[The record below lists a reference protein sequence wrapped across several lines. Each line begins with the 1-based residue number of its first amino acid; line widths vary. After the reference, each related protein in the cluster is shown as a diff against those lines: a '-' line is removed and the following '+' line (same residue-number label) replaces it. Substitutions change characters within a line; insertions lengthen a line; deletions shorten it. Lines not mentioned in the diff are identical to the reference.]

1 MRDYLTRCRFFF
13 FYAALFS
20 LCVNM
25 LMLVSPLYMMQVF
38 DRVLS
43 SRSNETLVMLTVL
56 AIGAFVVMTWIE
68 SLRAKL
74 LLRSG
79 LALDG
84 LIAGPVLEETLK
96 HARGPGDNPY
106 EYAMKDASAVRDFLT
121 GRGILVFCD
130 APWAPV
136 FVLVMYLFHPLFGVI
151 STLGITLLFG
161 LALLEE
167 RLTKSLVEEAST
179 KHRQAESFIE
189 SSTQGAEVVYALG
202 MVSMVVRRWSRLN
215 AQALATTARA
225 HARAGGIVA
234 AGKFIRSALGVAMLA
249 AGAYLIINSHVS
261 PGVMIAATLVLGRAL
276 APVEQA
282 LGGWKQMMEAREA
295 FRRLNKLFE
304 VSLRKAEPMRLPAPE
319 GHLVVDK
326 VTFARSANNPILR
339 NVSFE
344 LKRGESL
351 AIIGPSAAGK
361 STLARVVMG
370 VWPALA
376 GSVRLDGANIAAWD
390 RERLGL
396 YVGYLPQDVELFE
409 GSVAEN
415 IARMADPSQCHD
427 HIVDAARR
435 AQVHEM
441 ILQLPNGYDTRVGR
455 GGAVL
460 SGGEKQRVGLARAL
474 FGQPR
479 LIVLDEPNSNLD
491 SSGEIALMQVIRT
504 LKEMRV
510 TLIMITHRPALVAD
524 VDHMMV
530 LKSGVVESFGPRQ
543 EVLANATRVQP
554 IRPKAVA

>member
-1 MRDYLTRCRFFF
+1 MRDYLARCRFFF
-13 FYAALFS
+13 YYAALFS
-20 LCVNM
+20 FCVNM

-43 SRSNETLVMLTVL
+43 SRSNETLVMLTLL
-56 AIGAFVVMTWIE
+56 AVAAFIVMAWIE

-84 LIAGPVLEETLK
+84 LIAGGVLEESLK
-96 HARGPGDNPY
+96 HARGPGENPY
-106 EYAMKDASAVRDFLT
+106 EHSMKDAGAVREFLT
-121 GRGILVFCD
+121 GRGILVFFD

-136 FVLVMYLFHPLFGVI
+136 FVVIMFLFHPVFGVI
-151 STLGITLLFG
+151 STVGITLLFG
-161 LALLEE
+161 LAVLEDKT
-167 RLTKSLVEEAST
+167 TKSLVEVSGA
-179 KHRQAESFIE
+179 KHRQADAFIE

-215 AQALATTARA
+215 NEVLSTTALA
-225 HARAGGIVA
+225 HARAGRIVA
-234 AGKFIRSALGVAMLA
+234 AGKFIRSTLGVAMLA

-261 PGVMIAATLVLGRAL
+261 PGVMIAATLILGRAL
-276 APVEQA
+276 APVELA

-295 FRRLNKLFE
+295 FWRLSKLFDAG
-304 VSLRKAEPMRLPAPE
+304 LRKQVPMRLPAPK
-319 GHLVVDK
+319 GHIVVDK
-326 VTFARSANNPILR
+326 VTFARSPTNPILR
-339 NVSFE
+339 SVSFE

-370 VWPALA
+370 IWPAMA
-376 GSVRLDGANIAAWD
+376 GAVRLDGANIATWD

-396 YVGYLPQDVELFE
+396 YVGYLPQDVELFD
-409 GSVAEN
+409 GTVAEN

-427 HIVDAARR
+427 PIVEAARL

-441 ILQLPNGYDTRVGR
+441 ILQLPNGYDTQIGR

-474 FGQPR
+474 FGRPR
-479 LIVLDEPNSNLD
+479 FVVLDEPNANLD
-491 SSGEIALMQVIRT
+491 TGGELALMQVIRS
-504 LKEMRV
+504 LKEQRV

-524 VDHMMV
+524 VDYMMV
-530 LKSGVVESFGPRQ
+530 LKGGVVESFGPRQ